1 MSPLS
6 GCGSS
11 SFLQLSEVGSLKK
24 DLYRREG
31 KGRCCCLGDRI
42 YSIPCCACCFSS
54 YRPGAIH
61 PFLYIVL
68 VQFSL
73 FFISSWYNYSFS
85 LYRLGAVNPF
95 LKIIQ
100 SRCKTA
106 SAVKKLNKFC
116 PLNSSDDLCLLF
128 CINPYPIGGLHL
140 PPPGG
145 GAGGQLGQET
155 PCGRSQVR
163 SYCIYPTRT
172 RAEISLL
179 KISPLGI
186 QIHHSKQLKLF
197 LSSLARFFI

>member
-1 MSPLS
+1 M
-6 GCGSS
+6 
-11 SFLQLSEVGSLKK
+11 
-24 DLYRREG
+24 
-31 KGRCCCLGDRI
+31 GDRI

-163 SYCIYPTRT
+163 TYIPNKDEGRNKFIENFPPRYPNTPLKT
-172 RAEISLL
+172 VEI
-179 KISPLGI
+179 IS
-186 QIHHSKQLKLF
+186 
-197 LSSLARFFI
+197 FFIGKIFYLINLSYIHTRIK